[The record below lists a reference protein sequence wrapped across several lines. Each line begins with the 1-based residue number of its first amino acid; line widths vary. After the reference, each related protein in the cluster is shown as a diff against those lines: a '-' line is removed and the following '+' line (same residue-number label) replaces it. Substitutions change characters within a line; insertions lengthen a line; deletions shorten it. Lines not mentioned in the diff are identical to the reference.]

1 VLVTGAALFIRSL
14 GALLSVDAGFDR
26 RNLAVVRVEPSRDG
40 APGSDFYRTLR
51 DRIAGIPGVASVSLS
66 KQPPIHD
73 GSWTQH
79 VGLDDAAPDDAGP
92 QVYFNAVSPGYFD
105 TMKMRLVAGRD
116 FRWTDEGSMPP
127 VVAVSQT
134 LARTF
139 FGDANP
145 IGRHLTMGRNAN
157 QRVMEIVAV
166 IADAKYG
173 YLQAPD
179 RPVAYLP
186 YLQAPGGGD
195 LTAVVRTN
203 VPLAS
208 VSGPLRQ
215 AVRTL
220 EPESPIAIETVDA
233 RVRDSVV
240 RERLLAVVAAA
251 LGQFALLL
259 GCGALYGLMSHVV
272 ARRTNEIGVRIALG
286 AERRTVIWMVMRDA
300 LRLAAIGTA
309 IGLVLVLWFGRT
321 AEGLLFSIKPTDPA
335 SLTAAVVALMAVAA
349 MAGYIPARRA
359 AHADPV
365 AALRAD

>member
-1 VLVTGAALFIRSL
+1 
-14 GALLSVDAGFDR
+14 
-26 RNLAVVRVEPSRDG
+26 
-40 APGSDFYRTLR
+40 
-51 DRIAGIPGVASVSLS
+51 
-66 KQPPIHD
+66 
-73 GSWTQH
+73 
-79 VGLDDAAPDDAGP
+79 
-92 QVYFNAVSPGYFD
+92 
-105 TMKMRLVAGRD
+105 
-116 FRWTDEGSMPP
+116 
-127 VVAVSQT
+127 
-134 LARTF
+134 
-139 FGDANP
+139 
-145 IGRHLTMGRNAN
+145 
-157 QRVMEIVAV
+157 
-166 IADAKYG
+166 
-173 YLQAPD
+173 
-179 RPVAYLP
+179 
-186 YLQAPGGGD
+186 
-195 LTAVVRTN
+195 
-203 VPLAS
+203 